1 MKDESN
7 RLPSAF
13 SALVLQPSS
22 FLPLTRQVASPMI
35 PRREAGSDPVAV
47 HFFTEEE
54 RQCARARIVRH
65 PTRISRN
72 VSR

>member
-35 PRREAGSDPVAV
+35 PRAGKQEA
-47 HFFTEEE
+47 
-54 RQCARARIVRH
+54 
-65 PTRISRN
+65 TR
-72 VSR
+72 